1 MTYENIKSTI
11 LTFLVL
17 GSFFLTWNLWTYQP
31 NYELMEN
38 TNYVQEVSIGEKKD
52 IKKVV
57 KPDQVIFHYQN
68 SHYGTMST
76 IEIDKMIREISEWN
90 IYDLK
95 NYTNKV
101 EDFNRTLHGE
111 GNVEILFPEKVPV
124 SIYKN
129 VLDFENKSLPRF
141 SFDRIVINMDNI
153 QKETGTIYF
162 VSYDE
167 KKVFISHVSSTDLTN
182 FNQTFFKTS
191 YRFPKYFLYQPTKDL
206 DLFLPENV
214 TVMMKYKYYPDYLDS
229 DKFKEALFTDPSF
242 VQKSFIPE
250 GEEFGEEYTNGS
262 SKMNIYK
269 NKNLL
274 FYVNPIEES
283 ELVGNSSEIL
293 QKGIE
298 FINEHAGWTDP
309 YRFVGMD
316 AINQKVTFRLY
327 SSDGYPVFNEN
338 GMSEIIEVWGKNEI
352 NKYLRPNFTLDLP
365 LRSEM
370 SEIPTPSGREIIE
383 FLKNQKG
390 IKPEYLSDLR
400 LGYHMEKDPKE
411 PKLIVLEPS
420 WFYRYNGTWAQ
431 IRLDVVKGER
441 NGLE

>member
-17 GSFFLTWNLWTYQP
+17 SSFFLTWNLWTYQP

-52 IKKVV
+52 IKTVV
-57 KPDQVIFHYQN
+57 KPDQVIFHYQKL
-68 SHYGTMST
+68 HYGTVNT
-76 IEIDKMIREISEWN
+76 IEIDKLIRKMSEWN
-90 IYDLK
+90 IYNLK

-101 EDFNRTLHGE
+101 DDFKRIVHGE

-124 SIYKN
+124 DIYKN
-129 VLDFENKSLPRF
+129 VLAFENKSLPRF
-141 SFDRIVINMDNI
+141 RFDRIVINMANI

-167 KKVFISHVSSTDLTN
+167 KEVFISHVSSSDLAE
-182 FNQTFFKTS
+182 FNRSFFKVS
-191 YRFPKYFLYQPTKDL
+191 YRYPKYFLYQPTKDIT
-206 DLFLPENV
+206 LFLPENK
-214 TVMMKYKYYPDYLDS
+214 TVMMKYKYYPDLLDS
-229 DKFKEALFTDPSF
+229 DKFKEALFNDPSF

-250 GEEFGEEYTNGS
+250 GEEFTNGS

-269 NKNLL
+269 NEKLL

-283 ELVGNSSEIL
+283 EFVGNSIEIL
-293 QKGIE
+293 QRGIE

-309 YRFVGMD
+309 YRYAGMD
-316 AINQKVTFRLY
+316 EENQKVTFRLY
-327 SSDGYPVFNEN
+327 SSDGYPVFNEQ
-338 GMSEIIEVWGKNEI
+338 GMSEIIEVWGRNEI
-352 NKYLRPNFTLDLP
+352 NKYLRPNFSLDLP
-365 LRSEM
+365 LRTEM
-370 SEIPTPSGREIIE
+370 SEILTPSGYEITE
-383 FLKNQKG
+383 FLKNQKDFN
-390 IKPEYLSDLR
+390 PEFLTDLR

-420 WFYRYNGTWAQ
+420 WFYRYNDSWGQ
-431 IRLDVVKGER
+431 IRLDVVKGAR

>member
-17 GSFFLTWNLWTYQP
+17 SSFFLTWNLWTYQP

-38 TNYVQEVSIGEKKD
+38 TKYVQEVAIGEKRD

-57 KPDQVIFHYQN
+57 KPDKVIFHYQN
-68 SHYGTMST
+68 SHYGTINT
-76 IEIDKMIREISEWN
+76 VEIDKMIHEMSDWN

-101 EDFNRTLHGE
+101 EDFTQTIHGN
-111 GNVEILFPEKVPV
+111 GNVEIIFPEKVPID
-124 SIYKN
+124 IYKN

-141 SFDRIVINMDNI
+141 SFDRIVIDMDNI

-162 VSYDE
+162 VDYE
-167 KKVFISHVSSTDLTN
+167 KKIVFISHVSSTNLTN
-182 FNQTFFKTS
+182 FNRSFYKVA
-191 YRFPKYFLYQPTKDL
+191 YRYPSYFLYQPSKEKA
-206 DLFLPENV
+206 LFIPEND
-214 TVMMKYKYYPDYLDS
+214 TNMIQYKYFPDFLDS

-242 VQKSFIPE
+242 VQKSPIPE
-250 GEEFGEEYTNGS
+250 GEEFTNGS

-269 NKNLL
+269 NSNLL

-283 ELVGNSSEIL
+283 EFVGNSIEIL
-293 QKGIE
+293 QRGIE

-309 YRFVGMD
+309 YRYVGLD
-316 AINQKVTFRLY
+316 LLNQKVTFRLY
-327 SSDGYPVFNEN
+327 SSDGYPVFNES
-338 GMSEIIEVWGKNEI
+338 GMSEIIEVWGRNEI
-352 NKYLRPNFTLDLP
+352 NKYLRPNFSLDLP

-370 SEIPTPSGREIIE
+370 SEITTPSGKKIIE
-383 FLKNQKG
+383 FLEKQKG
-390 IKPEYLSDLR
+390 FKPESLTDLR

-420 WFYRYNGTWAQ
+420 WFYRYNDKWGQ
-431 IRLDVVKGER
+431 IRLDAVKGER